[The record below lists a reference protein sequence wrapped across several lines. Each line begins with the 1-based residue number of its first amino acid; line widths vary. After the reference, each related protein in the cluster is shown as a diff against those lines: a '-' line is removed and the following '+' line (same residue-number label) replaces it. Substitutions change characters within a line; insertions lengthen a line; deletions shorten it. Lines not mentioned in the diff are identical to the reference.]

1 MESVETSG
9 RTVDDAIENALDELG
24 LERDEVDVEILHEGS
39 ASALARVRVTPR
51 ARVDDP
57 AAPEDEYEDDEPFDD
72 EEELEDDA
80 LEDDEEELDDDASD
94 DDVTQ
99 WAPPSPEMEPIAEA
113 ARTTLEDILRHM
125 EMQGEVV
132 ITRAVDDEGLPTVEL
147 EVEGE
152 YLGILIGHHGET
164 LSALQFVTG
173 LMTSRRLSK
182 RVRVIVDMEGYRE
195 RRSRMLRD
203 IALRAAERAQR
214 YRQPIFLDPMQPA
227 ERRIVHIALQQHP
240 YVTTHSIGEGD
251 NRRVVVSPRQ
261 PQRLGGL
268 DVGRGGGRGR

>member
-24 LERDEVDVEILHEGS
+24 LERDEVDIEILDEGGTNL
-39 ASALARVRVTPR
+39 LARVRVTPR

-57 AAPEDEYEDDEPFDD
+57 IGTDDEYAEEEDDEIDDDAEALDD
-72 EEELEDDA
+72 EDD
-80 LEDDEEELDDDASD
+80 EELDDDASD
-94 DDVTQ
+94 DDVTH

-113 ARTTLEDILRHM
+113 ARAALDDILHAM
-125 EMQGEVV
+125 EMDADVV
-132 ITRAVDDEGLPTVEL
+132 VTRAVDDEGLPTVEL
-147 EVEGE
+147 DVEGE

-173 LMTSRRLSK
+173 LITSRRLSK

-203 IALRAAERAQR
+203 IAMRAAERAQR

-227 ERRIVHIALQQHP
+227 ERRIVHMALQQHP
-240 YVTTHSIGEGD
+240 YVTTHSIGEG
-251 NRRVVVSPRQ
+251 
-261 PQRLGGL
+261 
-268 DVGRGGGRGR
+268 

>member
-1 MESVETSG
+1 VESVEATG

-24 LERDEVDVEILHEGS
+24 LERDEVDIEILDPGGAEVL
-39 ASALARVRVTPR
+39 ALVRVTPR

-57 AAPEDEYEDDEPFDD
+57 VTPDDEYDDDDALPED
-72 EEELEDDA
+72 DDA
-80 LEDDEEELDDDASD
+80 LEDDASD
-94 DDVTQ
+94 DDVAQ
-99 WAPPSPEMEPIAEA
+99 WVAPSPEMEPIAEA
-113 ARTTLEDILRHM
+113 ARATLDDILRAM
-125 EMQGEVV
+125 EMDADVV
-132 ITRAVDDEGLPTVEL
+132 VTRAVDDEGLPTVEL

-227 ERRIVHIALQQHP
+227 ERRTVHMALQQHP

-261 PQRLGGL
+261 PQRLGNL
-268 DVGRGGGRGR
+268 DVGRDVPRGRGR